1 MSPPYYADVY
11 SKFPPILSLL
21 THSRGA
27 IILPTILPILPRR
40 YSRFVSSFYGFVWVL
55 YGNMESKCDISGLAP
70 VQKLIS
76 KARHLRDR
84 LWDQL

>member
-1 MSPPYYADVY
+1 MSLPYYADVS
-11 SKFPPILSLL
+11 SKFPPILSLYPL
-21 THSRGA
+21 YT
-27 IILPTILPILPRR
+27 LPRGN
-40 YSRFVSSFYGFVWVL
+40 YSANNSANSAAEVCKYSYGFVWGF